1 MRDCGLMGYRAVMS
15 VAIDLGGFYS
25 ANPHLH
31 VALQTLEASQ
41 NYRDDRTL
49 AKIMNG
55 DKAAPP
61 PSEPGK
67 PDPVVEVRALAA
79 HILLEWLS
87 KYA

>member
-1 MRDCGLMGYRAVMS
+1 MGYRTAMS

-49 AKIMNG
+49 SRIMNSERS
-55 DKAAPP
+55 APP
-61 PSEPGK
+61 PLEPGK

-79 HILLEWLS
+79 HILLEWLA